1 MKRLASALSWV
12 IMLLVPFSLV
22 GLGVRLLLTPAFPQI
37 EYHLPNFP
45 PDEYGFTTAD
55 RLRWGTDGINYLL
68 NDSDIS
74 YLGNLKFPDGS
85 PLFTD
90 RELSHM
96 HDVKGVTQGFL
107 RSWYAVLAA
116 LLLFAL
122 WAWRGG
128 WWRHFLRGLMNGG
141 RLTLL
146 LALAIGAIGT
156 LGASGSGDVF
166 WQFFADFHHLFFT
179 GDSWLFSYSDTLIR
193 LYPVRFWQ
201 DAVLYIGIVIALGA
215 AILAFG
221 IRLRQDEPNAQSAP

>member
-1 MKRLASALSWV
+1 MKRITSALSWV
-12 IMLLVPFSLV
+12 ITLLVPFSLL

-37 EYHLPNFP
+37 EYHVPDFP
-45 PDEYGFTTAD
+45 PDEYGFTTAE
-55 RLRWGTDGINYLL
+55 RLRWGTAGINYLL
-68 NDSDIS
+68 NDSGIS

-96 HDVKGVTQGFL
+96 HDVKRVTRGFL
-107 RSWYAVLAA
+107 DGWYAVLAA
-116 LLLFAL
+116 LLVFAL

-128 WWRHFLRGLMNGG
+128 WWKDFLRGLTNGG

-146 LALAIGAIGT
+146 LALAMGAIGT
-156 LGASGSGDVF
+156 LGASGSGEVF
-166 WQFFADFHHLFFT
+166 WQFFADFHHLFFA

-201 DAVLYIGIVIALGA
+201 DAVLYIGIVTALGA
-215 AILAFG
+215 ALLALG
-221 IRLRQDEPNAQSAP
+221 IRVRQEEPKAQPGR